1 MKQYLKSITFFA
13 LTIALIAC
21 GGEKPVDENKA
32 ENEAPAKKESSIE
45 IITEQ
50 VEINVAAKGESMAEI
65 AFEPASLTLN
75 EGAEVT
81 LIFKNQSSAAGMLH
95 NFVLV
100 PMGAGQEIATAGI
113 SAGEANNFTPNDD
126 RIIVATKMTTMG
138 EEVTITFTAPK
149 KGSYHYICT
158 YPGHFPK
165 MVGRLTVN

>member
-1 MKQYLKSITFFA
+1 MKQYLKSVTFFA
-13 LTIALIAC
+13 LTVALFSC
-21 GGEKPVDENKA
+21 GGEKNNNKNTVGK
-32 ENEAPAKKESSIE
+32 ETPAKKESSVE

-50 VEINVAAKGESMAEI
+50 VELNVAARGETMAEI
-65 AFEPASLTLN
+65 AFQPTTLTLN

-100 PMGAGQEIATAGI
+100 PLGSGQEIATAGI
-113 SAGEANNFTPNDD
+113 AAGEANNFVPNDD
-126 RIIVATKMTTMG
+126 RIVVATKMTTMG

-149 KGSYHYICT
+149 KGSYQYICT

-165 MVGRLTVN
+165 MVGRLTVK